1 MYVVCLEWNLFFK
14 KTGFCQNIFQ
24 WKLVIKETIPSITTK
39 SNIAMK
45 QQQEQLTAYTLAGI
59 FTLSLRLI
67 VGWTYFSAFWRRLV
81 LENKLIPDSAGYI
94 GEKFN
99 HFLPNSL
106 GIKPIIEYLVST
118 PDLLWWAMVIFT
130 IVEGIVGLLY
140 MFGFFTRLMSIGVF
154 SLAFGIL
161 LGSGW
166 LGTTCLDE
174 WQIGILGVS
183 AGFTIFLSGGGKYSL
198 DYLLQSKLPKNKWL
212 VWITSGELPLSIK
225 RVNKVAISGAVVL
238 FILALYTNQVFHNGV
253 WGPLH
258 NKSVKPKI
266 ELTDAKIDNGTL
278 SFKVYRVEGVDVY
291 GSFLIGITL
300 KEANGKVVI
309 QKDGEELAQF
319 PLTNIRNDYVAK
331 VSPGKHSLI
340 IPLGSKATL
349 TIRDN
354 ALKNLPEGQYELILT
369 DISGITWKQNIA
381 IH

>member
-1 MYVVCLEWNLFFK
+1 ML
-14 KTGFCQNIFQ
+14 T
-24 WKLVIKETIPSITTK
+24 
-39 SNIAMK
+39 
-45 QQQEQLTAYTLAGI
+45 QQQEPSKAYVLAGI

-81 LENKLIPDSAGYI
+81 LENKLIPDATGYI

-99 HFLPNSL
+99 HFLPNSI

-130 IVEGIVGLLY
+130 LVEGIVGLLY
-140 MFGFFTRLMSIGVF
+140 MLGFFTRLMSIGVF

-198 DYLLQSKLPKNKWL
+198 DYLLLPKLSKNKWL
-212 VWITSGELPLSIK
+212 VWLTSGELPLSIK
-225 RVNKVAISGAVVL
+225 QFSKVAISGAVLL
-238 FILALYTNQVFHNGV
+238 FILTLYTNQVFHNGV

-258 NKSVKPKI
+258 NKSVKP
-266 ELTDAKIDNGTL
+266 ELEISNAKIQEDILT
-278 SFKVYRVEGVDVY
+278 FKVYRIEGADVY

-300 KEANGKVVI
+300 KDENGKTI
-309 QKDGEELAQF
+309 LQKNGEELARF
-319 PLTNIRNDYVAK
+319 PLTRIKNDYVAK
-331 VSPGKHSLI
+331 VAPGKHSLI

-349 TIRDN
+349 TIRSDVFMD
-354 ALKNLPEGQYELILT
+354 LPKSDYELILT
-369 DISGITWKQNIA
+369 DISGITWKENITVK
-381 IH
+381 

>member
-1 MYVVCLEWNLFFK
+1 ML
-14 KTGFCQNIFQ
+14 T
-24 WKLVIKETIPSITTK
+24 
-39 SNIAMK
+39 
-45 QQQEQLTAYTLAGI
+45 QQQEPSKAYVLAGI

-81 LENKLIPDSAGYI
+81 LENKLIPDATGYI

-99 HFLPNSL
+99 HFLPNSI

-130 IVEGIVGLLY
+130 LVEGIVGLLY
-140 MFGFFTRLMSIGVF
+140 MLGFFTRLMSIGVF

-198 DYLLQSKLPKNKWL
+198 DYLLLPKLSKNKWL
-212 VWITSGELPLSIK
+212 VWLTSGELPLSIK
-225 RVNKVAISGAVVL
+225 QFSKVAISGAVLL
-238 FILALYTNQVFHNGV
+238 FILTLYTNQVFHNGI

-258 NKSVKPKI
+258 NKSVKPELKI
-266 ELTDAKIDNGTL
+266 SNAKIQEDILT
-278 SFKVYRVEGVDVY
+278 FKVYRIEGADVY

-300 KEANGKVVI
+300 KDENGKTI
-309 QKDGEELAQF
+309 LQKNGEELARF
-319 PLTNIRNDYVAK
+319 PLTRIKNDYVAK
-331 VSPGKHSLI
+331 VAPGKHSLI

-349 TIRDN
+349 TIRSDVFMD
-354 ALKNLPEGQYELILT
+354 LPKGNYELILT
-369 DISGITWKQNIA
+369 DISGITWKEKITVK
-381 IH
+381 

>member
-1 MYVVCLEWNLFFK
+1 ML
-14 KTGFCQNIFQ
+14 T
-24 WKLVIKETIPSITTK
+24 
-39 SNIAMK
+39 
-45 QQQEQLTAYTLAGI
+45 QQQEPSKAYVLVGI

-81 LENKLIPDSAGYI
+81 LENKLIPDATGYI

-99 HFLPNSL
+99 HFLPNSI

-130 IVEGIVGLLY
+130 LVEGIVGLLY
-140 MFGFFTRLMSIGVF
+140 MLGFFTRLMSIGVF

-198 DYLLQSKLPKNKWL
+198 DYLLLPKLSKNKWL
-212 VWITSGELPLSIK
+212 VWLTSGELPLSIK
-225 RVNKVAISGAVVL
+225 QFSKVAISGAVLL
-238 FILALYTNQVFHNGV
+238 FILTLYTNQVFHNGI

-258 NKSVKPKI
+258 NKSVKPELKI
-266 ELTDAKIDNGTL
+266 SNAKIQEDILT
-278 SFKVYRVEGVDVY
+278 FKVYRIEGADVY

-300 KEANGKVVI
+300 KDENGKTI
-309 QKDGEELAQF
+309 LQKNGEELARF
-319 PLTNIRNDYVAK
+319 PLTRIKNDYVAK
-331 VSPGKHSLI
+331 VAPGKHSLI

-349 TIRDN
+349 TIRSDVFMD
-354 ALKNLPEGQYELILT
+354 LPKSDYELILT
-369 DISGITWKQNIA
+369 DISGITWKEKITVN
-381 IH
+381 

>member
-1 MYVVCLEWNLFFK
+1 ML
-14 KTGFCQNIFQ
+14 T
-24 WKLVIKETIPSITTK
+24 
-39 SNIAMK
+39 
-45 QQQEQLTAYTLAGI
+45 QQQEPSKAYVLAGI

-81 LENKLIPDSAGYI
+81 LENKLIPDATGYI

-99 HFLPNSL
+99 HFLPNSI

-130 IVEGIVGLLY
+130 LVEGIVGLLY
-140 MFGFFTRLMSIGVF
+140 MLGFFTRLMSIGVF

-198 DYLLQSKLPKNKWL
+198 DYLLLPKLSKNKWL
-212 VWITSGELPLSIK
+212 VWLTSGELPLSIK
-225 RVNKVAISGAVVL
+225 QFSKVAISGAVLL
-238 FILALYTNQVFHNGV
+238 FILTLYTNQVFHNGI

-258 NKSVKPKI
+258 NKSVKPELKI
-266 ELTDAKIDNGTL
+266 SNAKIQEDILT
-278 SFKVYRVEGVDVY
+278 FKVYRIEGADVY

-300 KEANGKVVI
+300 KDENGKTI
-309 QKDGEELAQF
+309 LQKNGEELARF
-319 PLTNIRNDYVAK
+319 PLTRIKNDYVAK
-331 VSPGKHSLI
+331 VAPGKHSLI

-349 TIRDN
+349 TIRSDVFMD
-354 ALKNLPEGQYELILT
+354 LPKSDYELILT
-369 DISGITWKQNIA
+369 DISITWKEKITVN
-381 IH
+381 

>member
-1 MYVVCLEWNLFFK
+1 ML
-14 KTGFCQNIFQ
+14 T
-24 WKLVIKETIPSITTK
+24 
-39 SNIAMK
+39 
-45 QQQEQLTAYTLAGI
+45 QQQEPSKAYVLAGI

-81 LENKLIPDSAGYI
+81 LENKLIPDATGYI

-99 HFLPNSL
+99 HFLPNSI

-130 IVEGIVGLLY
+130 LVEGIVGLLY
-140 MFGFFTRLMSIGVF
+140 MLGFFTRLMSIGVF

-198 DYLLQSKLPKNKWL
+198 DYLLLPKLSKNKWL
-212 VWITSGELPLSIK
+212 VWLTSGELPLSIK
-225 RVNKVAISGAVVL
+225 QFSKVAISGAVLL
-238 FILALYTNQVFHNGV
+238 FILTLYTNQVFHNGV

-258 NKSVKPKI
+258 NKSVKP
-266 ELTDAKIDNGTL
+266 ELEISNAKIQEDILT
-278 SFKVYRVEGVDVY
+278 FKVYRIEGADVY
-291 GSFLIGITL
+291 GSFLISITL
-300 KEANGKVVI
+300 KDENGKTI
-309 QKDGEELAQF
+309 LQKNGEELARF
-319 PLTNIRNDYVAK
+319 PLTRIKNDYVAK
-331 VSPGKHSLI
+331 VAPGKHSLI

-349 TIRDN
+349 TIRSDVFVD
-354 ALKNLPEGQYELILT
+354 LPKGDYELILT
-369 DISGITWKQNIA
+369 DISGITWKENITVK
-381 IH
+381 

>member
-1 MYVVCLEWNLFFK
+1 ML
-14 KTGFCQNIFQ
+14 T
-24 WKLVIKETIPSITTK
+24 
-39 SNIAMK
+39 
-45 QQQEQLTAYTLAGI
+45 QQQEPSKAYVLAGI

-81 LENKLIPDSAGYI
+81 LENKLIPDATGYI

-99 HFLPNSL
+99 HFLPNSI

-130 IVEGIVGLLY
+130 LVEGIVGLLY
-140 MFGFFTRLMSIGVF
+140 MLGFFTRLMSIGVF

-198 DYLLQSKLPKNKWL
+198 DYLLLPKLSKNKWL
-212 VWITSGELPLSIK
+212 VWLTSGELPLSIK
-225 RVNKVAISGAVVL
+225 QFSKVAISGAVLL
-238 FILALYTNQVFHNGV
+238 FILTLYTNQVFHNGI

-258 NKSVKPKI
+258 NNSVKPELKI
-266 ELTDAKIDNGTL
+266 SNAKIQEDILT
-278 SFKVYRVEGVDVY
+278 FKVYRIEGADVY

-300 KEANGKVVI
+300 KDENGKTI
-309 QKDGEELAQF
+309 LQKNGEELARF
-319 PLTNIRNDYVAK
+319 PLTRIKNDYVAK
-331 VSPGKHSLI
+331 VAPGKHSLI

-349 TIRDN
+349 TIRSDVFMD
-354 ALKNLPEGQYELILT
+354 LPKSDYELILT
-369 DISGITWKQNIA
+369 DISGITWKEKITVN
-381 IH
+381 

>member
-1 MYVVCLEWNLFFK
+1 ML
-14 KTGFCQNIFQ
+14 T
-24 WKLVIKETIPSITTK
+24 
-39 SNIAMK
+39 
-45 QQQEQLTAYTLAGI
+45 QQQEPSKAYVLAGI

-81 LENKLIPDSAGYI
+81 LENKLIPDATGYI

-99 HFLPNSL
+99 HFLPNSI

-130 IVEGIVGLLY
+130 LVEGIVGLLY
-140 MFGFFTRLMSIGVF
+140 MLGFFTRLMSIGVF

-166 LGTTCLDE
+166 LCTTCLDE

-198 DYLLQSKLPKNKWL
+198 DYLLLPKLSKNKWL
-212 VWITSGELPLSIK
+212 VWLTSGELPLSIK
-225 RVNKVAISGAVVL
+225 QFSKVAISGAVLL
-238 FILALYTNQVFHNGV
+238 FILTLYTNQVFHNGI

-258 NKSVKPKI
+258 NKSVKPELKI
-266 ELTDAKIDNGTL
+266 SNAKIQEDILT
-278 SFKVYRVEGVDVY
+278 FKVYRIEGADVY

-300 KEANGKVVI
+300 KDENGKTI
-309 QKDGEELAQF
+309 LQKNGEELARF
-319 PLTNIRNDYVAK
+319 PLTRIKNDYVAK
-331 VSPGKHSLI
+331 VAPGKHSLI

-349 TIRDN
+349 TIRSDVFMD
-354 ALKNLPEGQYELILT
+354 LPKSDYELILT
-369 DISGITWKQNIA
+369 DISGITWKEKITVN
-381 IH
+381 

>member
-1 MYVVCLEWNLFFK
+1 ML
-14 KTGFCQNIFQ
+14 T
-24 WKLVIKETIPSITTK
+24 
-39 SNIAMK
+39 
-45 QQQEQLTAYTLAGI
+45 QQQEPSKAYVLAGI

-81 LENKLIPDSAGYI
+81 LENKLIPDATGYI

-99 HFLPNSL
+99 HFLPNSI

-130 IVEGIVGLLY
+130 LVEGIVGLLY
-140 MFGFFTRLMSIGVF
+140 MLGFFTRLMSIGVF

-183 AGFTIFLSGGGKYSL
+183 GGGKYSL
-198 DYLLQSKLPKNKWL
+198 DYLLLPKLSKNKWL
-212 VWITSGELPLSIK
+212 VWLTSGELPLSIK
-225 RVNKVAISGAVVL
+225 QFSKVAISGAVLL
-238 FILALYTNQVFHNGV
+238 FILTLYTNQVFHNGI

-258 NKSVKPKI
+258 NKSVKPELKI
-266 ELTDAKIDNGTL
+266 SNAKIQEDILT
-278 SFKVYRVEGVDVY
+278 FKVYRIEGADVY

-300 KEANGKVVI
+300 KDENGKTI
-309 QKDGEELAQF
+309 LQKNGEELARF
-319 PLTNIRNDYVAK
+319 PLTRIKNDYVAK
-331 VSPGKHSLI
+331 VAPGKHSLI

-349 TIRDN
+349 TIRSDVFMD
-354 ALKNLPEGQYELILT
+354 LPKSDYELILT
-369 DISGITWKQNIA
+369 DISGITWKEKITVN
-381 IH
+381 

>member
-1 MYVVCLEWNLFFK
+1 ML
-14 KTGFCQNIFQ
+14 T
-24 WKLVIKETIPSITTK
+24 
-39 SNIAMK
+39 
-45 QQQEQLTAYTLAGI
+45 QQQEPSKAYVLAGI

-81 LENKLIPDSAGYI
+81 LENKLIPDATGYI

-99 HFLPNSL
+99 HFLPNSI

-130 IVEGIVGLLY
+130 LVEGIVGLLY
-140 MFGFFTRLMSIGVF
+140 MLGFFTRLMSIGVF

-198 DYLLQSKLPKNKWL
+198 DYLLLPKLSKNKWL
-212 VWITSGELPLSIK
+212 VWLTSCELPLSIK
-225 RVNKVAISGAVVL
+225 QFSKVAISGAVLL
-238 FILALYTNQVFHNGV
+238 FILTLYTNQVFHNGV

-258 NKSVKPKI
+258 NKSVKP
-266 ELTDAKIDNGTL
+266 ELEISNAKIQEDILT
-278 SFKVYRVEGVDVY
+278 FKVYRIEGADVY

-300 KEANGKVVI
+300 KDENGKTI
-309 QKDGEELAQF
+309 LQKNGEELARF
-319 PLTNIRNDYVAK
+319 PLTRIKNDYVAK
-331 VSPGKHSLI
+331 VAPGKHSLI

-349 TIRDN
+349 TIRSDVFVD
-354 ALKNLPEGQYELILT
+354 LPKGDYELILT
-369 DISGITWKQNIA
+369 DISGITWKENITVK
-381 IH
+381 

>member
-1 MYVVCLEWNLFFK
+1 ML
-14 KTGFCQNIFQ
+14 TH
-24 WKLVIKETIPSITTK
+24 
-39 SNIAMK
+39 
-45 QQQEQLTAYTLAGI
+45 QQEPSKAYILAGI

-81 LENKLIPDSAGYI
+81 LENKLIPDATGYI

-99 HFLPNSL
+99 HFLPNSI

-130 IVEGIVGLLY
+130 LVEGIVGLLY
-140 MFGFFTRLMSIGVF
+140 MLGFFTRLMSIGVF

-198 DYLLQSKLPKNKWL
+198 DYLLLPKLSKNKWL
-212 VWITSGELPLSIK
+212 IWLTSGELPLSIK
-225 RVNKVAISGAVVL
+225 QFSKVAISGAVLL
-238 FILALYTNQVFHNGV
+238 FILTLYTNQVFHNGV

-258 NKSVKPKI
+258 NKSVKPELKI
-266 ELTDAKIDNGTL
+266 SNAKIQEDILT
-278 SFKVYRVEGVDVY
+278 FKVYRIEGADVY

-300 KEANGKVVI
+300 KDENGKTI
-309 QKDGEELAQF
+309 LQKNGEELARF
-319 PLTNIRNDYVAK
+319 PLTRIKNDYVAK
-331 VSPGKHSLI
+331 VAPGKHSLI

-349 TIRDN
+349 TIRSDVFMD
-354 ALKNLPEGQYELILT
+354 LPKGDYELILT
-369 DISGITWKQNIA
+369 DISGITWKEKVVIS
-381 IH
+381 